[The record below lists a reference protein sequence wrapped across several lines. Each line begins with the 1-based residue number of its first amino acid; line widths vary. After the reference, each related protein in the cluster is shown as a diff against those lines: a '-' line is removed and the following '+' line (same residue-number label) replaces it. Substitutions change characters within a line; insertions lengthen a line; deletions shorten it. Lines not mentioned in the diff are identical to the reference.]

1 MSEGRQETLP
11 CRSRPLPHRLE
22 PTVQLHADARN
33 RPGACVVNSRRGRSL
48 RSTGRAS
55 ADDGRSS
62 QRRDCVCGGVGLLGR
77 DAAVL
82 EPEIGG
88 VAGCVDPFEA
98 AHLAVLID
106 GDEAVGRLGQAGQ
119 GWALEL
125 GERDHPIE
133 VAAPVPRADL
143 DHAASAHVEA
153 GGSEHLDIA
162 IGEQPGDGLAGAGAE
177 DRKQAS
183 SGVTIAIA
191 ALCLR
196 RTRARRSSARAR
208 TPATARPPAARRRM
222 PAA

>member
-1 MSEGRQETLP
+1 M
-11 CRSRPLPHRLE
+11 
-22 PTVQLHADARN
+22 
-33 RPGACVVNSRRGRSL
+33 
-48 RSTGRAS
+48 
-55 ADDGRSS
+55 
-62 QRRDCVCGGVGLLGR
+62 CGGVGLLGG

-82 EPEIGG
+82 ELEIGG

-177 DRKQAS
+177 DRKQRVLGCHDRDRSSVFASYARAEVISAS
-183 SGVTIAIA
+183 SYTGNGQA
-191 ALCLR
+191 
-196 RTRARRSSARAR
+196 TRG
-208 TPATARPPAARRRM
+208 ATTNASRLMHPPSTS
-222 PAA
+222 